1 MKCPYCEKEM
11 ERGYL
16 KGDGRSKVR
25 WHKEGERRTIAD
37 ALGRVG
43 EPEAIKYTF
52 FDFKLFGEYCKSCK
66 KLIIDTGIT
75 E

>member
-16 KGDGRSKVR
+16 KGDGRSKVC
-25 WHKEGERRTIAD
+25 WHKEGKRRTIAD
-37 ALGRVG
+37 ALARAG
-43 EPEAIKYTF
+43 EPEAIKYVF
-52 FDFKLFGEYCKSCK
+52 LDFKLFGEYCKSCK

>member
-11 ERGYL
+11 ER
-16 KGDGRSKVR
+16 
-25 WHKEGERRTIAD
+25 
-37 ALGRVG
+37 VG

-52 FDFKLFGEYCKSCK
+52 LDFKLFGEYCKSCK